1 MVAKMFRTKFKIF
14 FFAFFWWEK
23 KNLKVFWHPFG
34 GIFSSFPNDNFHLIK
49 KTVEQAII
57 ETHFKQ
63 RKERKEGCRHSS
75 VDASAPTIMPPGV
88 RVASTTS
95 TLLSFLDKFVCFAK
109 RAKINKKGRVWT
121 ILLKLNDRKRY

>member
-63 RKERKEGCRHSS
+63 RKEGKDGRKGVAIAHWMRLHLPSFNPGFKSQAQPIHLKKWANPLFRLFS
-75 VDASAPTIMPPGV
+75 VFS
-88 RVASTTS
+88 
-95 TLLSFLDKFVCFAK
+95 
-109 RAKINKKGRVWT
+109 NKHHFNFYNK
-121 ILLKLNDRKRY
+121 YM